1 MRRNGER
8 VWIVWTNQPLYDDE
22 GKLREILCVGI
33 DQTQHKLDEAMLTQQ
48 TRQQAAAEERN
59 RLARD
64 LHDAVSQTIF
74 SASLISEVLP
84 RLWERDEKE
93 GKKRLEEVRQL
104 TRGALAEMRTLLL
117 ELRPDSM
124 VEADID
130 YLLNQLGESITGRSR
145 VPVTVIVAGQCAVPV
160 EVKVGLYR
168 IAQEAL
174 NNVAKHAGATEAKVK
189 LLRSHGRVTL
199 TVSDDGKG
207 FNTRGVPPNS
217 LGLNI
222 MRERAREIGASLSVR
237 SRVGEGT
244 IIKAVWNNQS
254 GGKDE

>member
-1 MRRNGER
+1 
-8 VWIVWTNQPLYDDE
+8 
-22 GKLREILCVGI
+22 
-33 DQTQHKLDEAMLTQQ
+33 
-48 TRQQAAAEERN
+48 
-59 RLARD
+59 
-64 LHDAVSQTIF
+64 
-74 SASLISEVLP
+74 
-84 RLWERDEKE
+84 
-93 GKKRLEEVRQL
+93 
-104 TRGALAEMRTLLL
+104 
-117 ELRPDSM
+117 
-124 VEADID
+124 
-130 YLLNQLGESITGRSR
+130 
-145 VPVTVIVAGQCAVPV
+145 V